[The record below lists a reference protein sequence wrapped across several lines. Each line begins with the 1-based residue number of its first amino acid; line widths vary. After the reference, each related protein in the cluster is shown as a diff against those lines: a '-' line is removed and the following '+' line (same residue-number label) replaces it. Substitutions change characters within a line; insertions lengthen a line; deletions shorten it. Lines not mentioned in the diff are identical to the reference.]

1 MADQPPKE
9 TGLRHWIPRPMRDP
23 VIVSGAVVGM
33 VVTLLALSVI
43 TLRSEVDSRNI
54 IQQQRVVLTELAEL
68 HERLD
73 RNAARASRT
82 RKAIG
87 RAAFVTRADV
97 RSIIKGLKAEG
108 FDITPANDSQIYFGA
123 NAAECKLAPQICK
136 E

>member
-1 MADQPPKE
+1 MADQAPKE
-9 TGLRHWIPRPMRDP
+9 TGLRRWIPRPMRDP

-43 TLRSEVDSRNI
+43 SEVDSRNI
-54 IQQQRVVLTELAEL
+54 IQQQRVVLTELAGIT
-68 HERLD
+68 ERLD

-108 FDITPANDSQIYFGA
+108 FDITPANDSRVYFGA